1 MTFDSAC
8 RVLLFDV
15 AKSMAY
21 NWKKNR
27 NMVVV
32 HIWKNRTIFFSSKR
46 SNWQHR
52 SKKLEELTMKIEDVE
67 ALVDGLPI
75 LPMTRRLRSL
85 LIL

>member
-1 MTFDSAC
+1 M
-8 RVLLFDV
+8 LLFDV

-32 HIWKNRTIFFSSKR
+32 LIWKNRTIFFSSKR
-46 SNWQHR
+46 SNWQYR

-67 ALVDGLPI
+67 ALVDEVADM
-75 LPMTRRLRSL
+75 PMTRRCGRC
-85 LIL
+85 